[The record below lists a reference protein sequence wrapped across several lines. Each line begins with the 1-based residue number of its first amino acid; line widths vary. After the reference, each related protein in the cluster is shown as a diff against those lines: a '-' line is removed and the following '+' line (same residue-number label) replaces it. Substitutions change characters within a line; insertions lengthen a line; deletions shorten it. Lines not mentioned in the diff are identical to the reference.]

1 MKVFIYYGNIVSTGS
16 KATLFLEELIKQFKS
31 HSTFKQVI
39 VRTPENM
46 DLRFM
51 TSWND
56 VLADDTVGDREIIK
70 KEMLESDLII
80 IISPVFL
87 HNVSAYTKLFLDN
100 FASWAH
106 TMPLIGKV
114 GIPISLSSNNGNQ
127 FVDDYLRKI
136 MNYWGITTMKPMSL
150 ELTGLNNNAMNS
162 YIRFLVENSI
172 EARDNIL
179 SLDHSMMTEI
189 YHSNWE
195 TMMNYNNDHP
205 EKILFDKMGY
215 SNFNSFEKVPLRCVI
230 KKKIAMR
237 SGETDK
243 SVTVKNDLI
252 QKVILNLANKLG
264 HVANLDCDI
273 IVKDEK
279 VYIIDL

>member
-195 TMMNYNNDHP
+195 TMMNYNNDQP
-205 EKILFDKMGY
+205 GKILFDKMGY
-215 SNFNSFEKVPLRCVI
+215 SNFNSFEKVVEN
-230 KKKIAMR
+230 K
-237 SGETDK
+237 
-243 SVTVKNDLI
+243 VKNDELT
-252 QKVILNLANKLG
+252 NKERS
-264 HVANLDCDI
+264 I
-273 IVKDEK
+273 
-279 VYIIDL
+279 

>member
-1 MKVFIYYGNIVSTGS
+1 MILVEYVDVD
-16 KATLFLEELIKQFKS
+16 LFFKYQRY
-31 HSTFKQVI
+31 T
-39 VRTPENM
+39 T
-46 DLRFM
+46 
-51 TSWND
+51 
-56 VLADDTVGDREIIK
+56 LADDTVGDREIIK

-215 SNFNSFEKVPLRCVI
+215 SNFNSFEKVLEN
-230 KKKIAMR
+230 K
-237 SGETDK
+237 
-243 SVTVKNDLI
+243 VKNHELT
-252 QKVILNLANKLG
+252 NKERS
-264 HVANLDCDI
+264 I
-273 IVKDEK
+273 
-279 VYIIDL
+279 

>member
-215 SNFNSFEKVPLRCVI
+215 SNFNSFEKVLEN
-230 KKKIAMR
+230 K
-237 SGETDK
+237 
-243 SVTVKNDLI
+243 VKNHELTI
-252 QKVILNLANKLG
+252 KERSI
-264 HVANLDCDI
+264 
-273 IVKDEK
+273 
-279 VYIIDL
+279 